1 VIQSSGQE
9 EGDPLQEA
17 RAYNDSILLMV
28 ATPYVVLGALGFM
41 VYRGFKSAER
51 RAQRASSPSEQPS
64 PSAVQTDSDFQDH
77 S

>member
-28 ATPYVVLGALGFM
+28 TMPYVVLGALGFM
-41 VYRGFKSAER
+41 VYRGFRAAER
-51 RAQRASSPSEQPS
+51 RVQMASGQPEQPA
-64 PSAVQTDSDFQDH
+64 PSAAPTDSPLQDQ